1 MSRSLKSFLFTALL
15 LFTSANLLA
24 TEETY
29 SVRKS
34 AEDINTDL
42 SFEIIDGRYAELGL
56 ESFFDKSTQLIVKF
70 GIQERSDYG
79 YFADDATITADIKVQ
94 VLSPTGLPGEEFN
107 QTLEINYSP
116 EGGLQTN
123 LSYMKLS
130 GEHRYRVSVESL
142 TLDGVLTLP
151 DYVYLEAELTID
163 RFYELSLDEAP
174 NLGFNFI
181 SYSSIDG
188 AATYDYGLNKV
199 ATGTYGNP
207 HEIEIYWS
215 YIEGAQEYELEW
227 TWIDN
232 YGPIDLA
239 TKLAEDEVF
248 FTERAFELN
257 NTRVITPAQAYKIPI
272 IYASGYLIYRVRA
285 VGSWTDNDLQDVDKR
300 IYGPWTTTDFSLSNE
315 FTTIDNWPHYVI
327 ITNEHESEKNWQY
340 QAVYAEEG
348 KKKEIVSYFDGS
360 LRNRQTV
367 TRINS
372 NNQAIV
378 GENVYDNQGRSAIQI
393 LPTPVDNPALKYFGL
408 LNLSTIGAGTNPYT
422 HLDFDWD
429 TGECISGAGAMDSTS
444 GAANYYRVADGGET
458 PQGNWQDYV
467 PSSGGFPFVQVEY
480 TPDNTGR
487 IRRQSG
493 VGETYTIDGEH
504 ATEYYYLQ
512 PLQEELNRLFGYHV
526 GNAKHYKKNLVVDA
540 NGQVSISY
548 IDPQGRV
555 VATALAGGND
565 GETEETTK
573 TNLISLDEH
582 NDGTHLSA
590 TVDLLNKLNPAD
602 ADTVLDNNHRY
613 ITGAHGVSVDALQV
627 NTQHASVDDEQ
638 IHQFEYSVTTG
649 TFSDDCMADG
659 TAYPFAYDLNIDLK
673 DDCGNNQF
681 GFFDHDDDP
690 ATDEIQAGVS
700 AVVGNIPGTNYV
712 GSTGTSVTFNGDQLS
727 ALLETGG
734 YSLSK
739 LIKVNE
745 DSLQKHL
752 AHYMA
757 NLEPECIPNFLFDNA
772 DCEGEEYPDSLS
784 VTDLDLS
791 GCFIRSQTMLSD
803 LMPYGQY
810 AGLDPEDK
818 TSIFNLENVLAQG
831 EFDPTED
838 PALNWQN
845 PFNPTA
851 EPGKEHDYYDEDGD
865 LSLVLTT
872 YDGTVYTP
880 EITDD
885 GIAYLVAEHDADYPA
900 GDYYILPKHLEHS
913 EDFIANWEPD
923 WANALITYHPEYPYL
938 AYYQDF
944 CEELGGPSVDLS
956 PEETGVLISSEEF
969 NILLQN
975 ITVFEDALS
984 GGGYFSGD
992 LLEDADL
999 GTCKLKYYDPYFN
1012 INYAKIND
1020 TDPGENVNLFKEN
1033 LMDEIFADYKDD
1045 GTPTD
1050 FTLWD
1055 YAVKIV
1061 LCGTDMTEDCVL
1073 PDTDPDGTALAALT
1087 DAQRDQIWNT
1097 YKQLYLTE
1105 KRKINQIF
1113 ADVYAIRNGFYNGYI
1128 GQETPEL
1135 PDLIGF
1141 SYYTPYFDAG
1151 TINILGLYE
1160 DAIAAAADGDFPWF
1174 TNDHVSL
1181 FATKVKRFE
1190 PIYGLYDVGVPIEDM
1205 AEDLEAE
1212 VEANIYTQ
1220 TGQCPLLRD
1229 LEGFLKAMAENDLL
1243 QDAATVD
1250 SDAFPWLTEDL
1261 YGVDGMGGEET
1272 GTSPI
1277 IINTDITGSLLTI
1290 QVTNSQTGTYSITG
1304 GGTMKTITLEEPT
1317 AGYID
1322 WTWDWDDITTMRMIY
1337 HAPGTSYNFKI
1348 LAELQVMVLGELVYK
1363 EVVIDG
1369 STLIELDNCYDVG
1382 DLDEPLCQKDENFAN
1397 DIKALFTQL
1406 FDGVDLTATASTD
1419 AASLLGGWYVG
1430 SELFAQMG
1438 DNPEAPVTTISS
1450 TTNTIT
1456 IYNVDLDR
1464 TFTAD
1469 FGVIPPD
1476 IDVIT
1481 GAIYN
1486 VEENVD
1492 TLYYISDLGDV
1503 EKFAATISIVV
1514 LDPITTPPSLIDLN
1528 CMCETELTT
1537 SVQMEDIFN
1546 TLIGMPNF
1554 DAADEGVEPVYV
1566 DVLSEIMEDAYLGD
1580 NIAVNKLNKST
1591 IVEITF
1597 QGEIVDGIEDG
1608 CGLEIFSSGFD
1619 LSTLSSIYGLTV
1631 EEAEGAEDFTAY
1643 GFGIINIGGVN
1654 KIIPI
1659 TIIGTAGSRCFKQL
1673 SCGCETPELL
1683 APKSCTEQFAA
1694 YHGVIDVLN
1703 AALAPDNLDEVLPT
1717 FSTEDF
1723 CGTRLPWAVEAYIQY
1738 LTQMGI
1744 TSNEDPD
1751 YISISAFGITGLNHF
1766 YVDKDLFGDPG
1777 YGIFDVVERY
1787 DAYVAAAIATTPP
1800 GEDTIYLNWNNY
1812 VNNIDLVEN
1821 PICPPTPLP
1830 FYPTYEYEYPCEMY
1844 TANVDTIN
1852 ANNQMDIYLE
1862 NLADN
1867 FKERY
1872 LEEAISSL
1880 VETFQVTYDDK
1891 EFHYTLYYYDQA
1903 GNLVQTVPPAGIDRL
1918 EAGTIDN
1925 DLIDNRRVNPDEDLT
1940 VPEQAALDLTTPD
1953 HSYRTQYHYNSLNQ
1967 LVWQKTPDGGESYFG
1982 YDLLGRLVVSQNAL
1996 QASKTNE
2003 QFSYTRYDELGRI
2016 IEVGEMSLETDY
2028 SFDQNGRF
2036 INATG
2041 TLVDVSNLS
2050 FPFNLGADLKR
2061 LEEVTRTQYDELFG
2075 ISADAFQDYSA
2086 DNTRNRITGVYYF
2099 ETIYNGTSVTAPD
2112 EFDNATFYDYD
2123 VHGNVKELIQNINN
2137 EDLEDL
2143 DQDLKKVEY
2152 EYDLVSGNVKHVTYQ
2167 QDQVDQFIHEYEYD
2181 ADNRITNVRT
2191 SHDNVIWEQDAKYFY
2206 YNHGPLARTEI
2217 GDQKVQAS
2225 DYAYTIQGWLK
2236 GVNSEDLTAAYD
2248 QGKDSH
2254 TGINKMNGIDVY
2266 GYSLHY
2272 FENDYTARH
2281 GNDFLALSDGALAHD
2296 HDLNLYNG
2304 NIKEMYT
2311 ASTNTNEDYIGTS
2324 HTWYGY
2330 DQLNR
2335 IKSMDQEKLYDG
2347 TAQSRYASTYS
2358 FDANGNL
2365 DTLTRHAWDGT
2376 AKKLMDDFKYHYTLG
2391 TNQLR
2396 HVKDNSTEPYDFVV
2410 DLKSQDDDN
2419 YTYDEIG
2426 QLKAD
2431 LQEDIAEIQWKVTGK
2446 VHKIIRE
2453 TGSDKSNLEFVY
2465 DAMGNRIIKIETNNL
2480 GDLLKKT
2487 YYLRDAQGNVMSIY
2501 TLRHG
2506 ISLPEDPAVFDLQL
2520 TERSIY
2526 GSSRVGTE
2534 NISQTIASSDTSHVN
2549 IETGYVQTIGDKRFE
2564 LSNHLG
2570 NVLEVVSDRKLQ
2582 RETAEGSGVLDY
2594 YTADVVSQ
2602 SDYFPFGMMLPNRN
2616 ESSSEYRYGF
2626 NGMEKDDEVSGN
2638 ANSYDF
2644 GARFYNPRV
2653 GRFLSIDP
2661 KEGIYPFVSPYCY
2674 AINSPLQFADENGEG
2689 PGDRIAKAESYM
2701 GTEYEQ
2707 QTDLDLRT
2715 EETDA
2720 ALEYM
2725 DCSELVCRV
2734 LAADGITVGVKSM
2747 NTSKLIEFFADD
2759 TKFEKSSTPKPGDIV
2774 LWNGHTA
2781 VVKSYDANARK
2792 QVTVVH
2798 ATRYGS
2804 VESVVE
2810 ESYSLDYYEG
2820 KGAYFYRPITENP
2833 DGGDAEADEES
2844 SGFQID
2850 WTSVTSS
2857 DLEKL
2862 KKLLDLGGLSNVFE
2876 LPVILP
2882 QKEAT
2887 PKKFNNKRKKMQAER
2902 EAKRLEWEGRDKTPI
2917 EHIPQ
2922 REVKRIETSITPAS
2936 LN

>member
-1 MSRSLKSFLFTALL
+1 MTHLLHKILFFTFLLGLT
-15 LFTSANLLA
+15 NLGFA

-34 AEDINTDL
+34 AEDIDTDL

-56 ESFFDKSTQLIVKF
+56 ESFFDKSTQLIVKL

-79 YFADDATITADIKVQ
+79 YFADDATITADIKVE
-94 VLSPTGLPGEEFN
+94 VLGPTGLVESDVT

-123 LSYMKLS
+123 LSYMKLN

-151 DYVYLEAELTID
+151 EYVFIEAELTID

-181 SYSSIDG
+181 SYSPVDG

-232 YGPIDLA
+232 YGSVDLA

-285 VGSWTDNDLQDVDKR
+285 VGSWTDNDLQDVNKR
-300 IYGPWTTTDFSLSNE
+300 IYGPWTTSDFSLSDE
-315 FTTIDNWPHYVI
+315 ATAIDNWPHYVI

-340 QAVYAEEG
+340 QAVYAEQG

-372 NNQAIV
+372 NNQAVV

-393 LPTPVDNPALKYFGL
+393 LPTPVDNPALKYFDH
-408 LNLSTIGAGTNPYT
+408 LNLSATGAGTNPYT

-429 TGECISGAGAMDSTS
+429 TGECISGAGQMNSAS
-444 GAANYYRVADGGET
+444 GAANYYRIADGAET

-467 PSSGGFPFVQVEY
+467 PSSGGYPFVQVEY

-555 VATALAGGND
+555 VATALAGGNE

-582 NDGTHLSA
+582 NDGQHLSVS
-590 TVDLLNKLNPAD
+590 VDLLNKLNI
-602 ADTVLDNNHRY
+602 ADTDTELDNNHRY

-627 NTQHASVDDEQ
+627 NTQYASVDVQ
-638 IHQFEYSVTTG
+638 NHQFEYSVTTG
-649 TFSDDCMADG
+649 TFNDDCMADG

-673 DDCGNNQF
+673 DDCGINQF

-690 ATDEIQAGVS
+690 ATDEIQAGVN
-700 AVVGNIPGTNYV
+700 AVVGNVPGTNYV

-757 NLEPECIPNFLFDNA
+757 NLEPECIPNFFYNTT
-772 DCEGEEYPDSLS
+772 DCYDQYPDELT

-791 GCFIRSQTMLSD
+791 GCFIRSQTMLTD

-845 PFNPTA
+845 PFNPNA
-851 EPGKEHDYYDEDGD
+851 EPGEEYDYYDEDGD

-872 YDGTVYTP
+872 YDGTVYAP

-885 GIAYLVAEHDADYPA
+885 GIAYLVTEHGADYPA

-913 EDFIANWEPD
+913 EDFIANWEPN

-938 AYYQDF
+938 AFYQDF
-944 CEELGGPSVDLS
+944 CDLTYGAVIYGEDEILT
-956 PEETGVLISSEEF
+956 PVSSMSYDIALQGITSF
-969 NILLQN
+969 ADANSTDNIFGN
-975 ITVFEDALS
+975 
-984 GGGYFSGD
+984 D
-992 LLEDADL
+992 LLVNVHT
-999 GTCKLKYYDPYFN
+999 GTCKLKDYDPYFN
-1012 INYAKIND
+1012 INYTKIND
-1020 TDPGENVNLFKEN
+1020 TYPGENVNTFKEN

-1045 GTPTD
+1045 GTPSD
-1050 FTLWD
+1050 ISLWD
-1055 YAVKIV
+1055 YAIKIV

-1105 KRKINQIF
+1105 KLKINQIF

-1128 GQETPEL
+1128 EQETPEL

-1205 AEDLEAE
+1205 ADDLEAE

-1229 LEGFLKAMAENDLL
+1229 LEEFLKAMAENDLL

-1250 SDAFPWLTEDL
+1250 SDVFPWLTEDL

-1337 HAPGTSYNFKI
+1337 HAPGTSYDFKI
-1348 LAELQVMVLGELVYK
+1348 LAELQVMILGELVYK

-1369 STLIELDNCYDVG
+1369 STLIQLDNCYDIG

-1397 DIKALFTQL
+1397 DIKAIFTQL
-1406 FDGVDLTATASTD
+1406 FDGVDLTVTASTD

-1438 DNPEAPVTTISS
+1438 DNPESAITTISS
-1450 TTNTIT
+1450 TTNTVT
-1456 IYNVDLDR
+1456 IYNADLDR

-1469 FGVIPPD
+1469 FGIIPPD
-1476 IDVIT
+1476 IDIVT
-1481 GAIYN
+1481 GASYDIGSDI
-1486 VEENVD
+1486 V
-1492 TLYYISDLGDV
+1492 TLHYINNLGTT
-1503 EKFAATISIVV
+1503 ATHTATISIVV
-1514 LDPITTPPSLIDLN
+1514 LDPITTPPSLISLN
-1528 CMCETELTT
+1528 CMCDNENDLATRLGILFNELIAFG
-1537 SVQMEDIFN
+1537 EFN
-1546 TLIGMPNF
+1546 
-1554 DAADEGVEPVYV
+1554 ADDPGVPVYYSDALDALGV
-1566 DVLSEIMEDAYLGD
+1566 IIPGDETIGLSEFDLEF
-1580 NIAVNKLNKST
+1580 IAESNKSMRIVFHDPDLLT
-1591 IVEITF
+1591 QCDLVIERKDETHLIDLTSIYNIVVTETPGEAFSLTAMGIDDGQIVELVLVPETS
-1597 QGEIVDGIEDG
+1597 DGSG
-1608 CGLEIFSSGFD
+1608 CF
-1619 LSTLSSIYGLTV
+1619 
-1631 EEAEGAEDFTAY
+1631 EE
-1643 GFGIINIGGVN
+1643 
-1654 KIIPI
+1654 
-1659 TIIGTAGSRCFKQL
+1659 L
-1673 SCGCETPELL
+1673 SCGCETPGLL
-1683 APKSCTEQFAA
+1683 APKSCTEQYAA
-1694 YHGVIDVLN
+1694 YQAEITDINDDLID
-1703 AALAPDNLDEVLPT
+1703 LDEYLPS
-1717 FSTEDF
+1717 FAIAHF

-1751 YISISAFGITGLNHF
+1751 YISISAFGITGLNHY
-1766 YVDKDLFGDPG
+1766 YVDVDGVSG
-1777 YGIFDVVERY
+1777 VFDVIERY
-1787 DAYVAAAIATTPP
+1787 DAYVTAAIAATPP
-1800 GEDTIYLNWNNY
+1800 GEDPIYLNWNNY

-1872 LEEAISSL
+1872 LEEAMSSL
-1880 VETFQVTYDDK
+1880 VETFQATYDDK

-1925 DLIDNRRVNPDEDLT
+1925 DLIDNRRINPDEDLT
-1940 VPEQAALDLTTPD
+1940 VPELAALDLTTPD
-1953 HSYRTQYHYNSLNQ
+1953 HNYRTQYHYNSLNQ

-2036 INATG
+2036 INAAG
-2041 TLVDVSNLS
+2041 TLVDVSNLN

-2061 LEEVTRTQYDELFG
+2061 LEEVTRTQYDELFA
-2075 ISADAFQDYSA
+2075 ISADAFKDYSA

-2191 SHDNVIWEQDAKYFY
+2191 SHDNIIWEQDAKYFY

-2272 FENDYTARH
+2272 FDNDYTARH

-2296 HDLNLYNG
+2296 HDLDLYNG

-2311 ASTNTNEDYIGTS
+2311 ASTNTNEQYIGTS
-2324 HTWYGY
+2324 HTWYSY

-2335 IKSMDQEKLYDG
+2335 IKSMDQERLYDG
-2347 TAQSRYASTYS
+2347 TEQSRYASTYS

-2365 DTLTRHAWDGT
+2365 DILTRYAWTGT
-2376 AKKLMDDFKYHYTLG
+2376 AIALMDDFKYHYTAG

-2419 YTYDEIG
+2419 YTYDQIG

-2453 TGSDKSNLEFVY
+2453 SGSIKSNLEFVY

-2501 TLRHG
+2501 TLDQLITPPG
-2506 ISLPEDPAVFDLQL
+2506 EPEVLGLKL

-2534 NISQTIASSDTSHVN
+2534 NPELLIARTDLSLAHEFD
-2549 IETGYVQTIGDKRFE
+2549 YVQTIGDRRYE

-2602 SDYFPFGMMLPNRN
+2602 SDYYPFGMMLPNSN
-2616 ESSSEYRYGF
+2616 ESGDEYRYGF
-2626 NGMEKDDEVSGN
+2626 NGMEKDDEVSGE
-2638 ANSYDF
+2638 ADSYDF

-2653 GRFLSIDP
+2653 GRWLSGDALERQYPSVSTYTFVNNSPIISIDP
-2661 KEGIYPFVSPYCY
+2661 NGKEIRIESTDPEFRKQAFAALQKLTNEKLVLLKTGQVVSYNAVTKNLTEAQKNDP
-2674 AINSPLQFADENGEG
+2674 AILALAESIGTPVEQDIQDLENGNTLVNNLLTDDNTVTIVESTDG
-2689 PGDRIAKAESYM
+2689 KNHTFTLNVEAGSARDGKGSDVKLEFAPDFTPDETLVDPETGNVGILEETPNYIGLGHELIHADHSTKGTRIKNGNEVSYEYKQSSDRIRRGSFRPASYKTAKAEK
-2701 GTEYEQ
+2701 EE
-2707 QTDLDLRT
+2707 LRT
-2715 EETDA
+2715 
-2720 ALEYM
+2720 
-2725 DCSELVCRV
+2725 S
-2734 LAADGITVGVKSM
+2734 GIKYV
-2747 NTSKLIEFFADD
+2747 E
-2759 TKFEKSSTPKPGDIV
+2759 PGDI
-2774 LWNGHTA
+2774 
-2781 VVKSYDANARK
+2781 
-2792 QVTVVH
+2792 
-2798 ATRYGS
+2798 
-2804 VESVVE
+2804 
-2810 ESYSLDYYEG
+2810 
-2820 KGAYFYRPITENP
+2820 TEN
-2833 DGGDAEADEES
+2833 GLR
-2844 SGFQID
+2844 
-2850 WTSVTSS
+2850 S
-2857 DLEKL
+2857 DHGL
-2862 KKLLDLGGLSNVFE
+2862 KARGKY
-2876 LPVILP
+2876 
-2882 QKEAT
+2882 
-2887 PKKFNNKRKKMQAER
+2887 
-2902 EAKRLEWEGRDKTPI
+2902 
-2917 EHIPQ
+2917 
-2922 REVKRIETSITPAS
+2922 
-2936 LN
+2936 